1 MTKGLTRGMSAT
13 ALVAMLALA
22 GCGDSG
28 GGDGDAVFDG
38 GAGGGAGDPQG
49 IDTLGPKFVAAF
61 RQDRNAEP
69 LPCEPSDLTV
79 TPRIEPF
86 LI

>member
-13 ALVAMLALA
+13 ALVATLALA
-22 GCGDSG
+22 GCGSG
-28 GGDGDAVFDG
+28 GG
-38 GAGGGAGDPQG
+38 GGGNGGGGGVGGNVPNAQG
-49 IDTLGPKFVAAF
+49 IATLGPKFVAAF
-61 RQDRNAEP
+61 NQDRNAEP

-79 TPRIEPF
+79 TPMIEPF